1 MAFLPDDKRRIG
13 AYVAPMLPDPI
24 YLNVY
29 RADGPPVQCRLT
41 AGYLLVGRTG
51 QAALRLDYQEVSGR
65 HCLFRIGPGGVT
77 IQDLGS
83 TNGTFLNGYPLSPY
97 QPEAVNPGDRV
108 QIGSFS
114 LAVTTRPETTT
125 HSLPVSV
132 GSARR
137 EGTLSVRAGRERQ
150 ASTEQ
155 LNLARLGKSEI
166 VIGRAGDCD
175 VRLSHP
181 AVSRYHTRLR
191 RRRDGWL
198 AEDLGSVDGTFVD
211 GARLVRPTM
220 LREGQKLEVVGHRF
234 AISGHSL
241 VRFEPSGV
249 RTIDAVDVGVR
260 VRGGKVIMRGVHL
273 HAEAGELIALVG
285 SSGAGKTTLLNA
297 LSGYVPAS
305 RGRVLFDGRDLYRHH
320 DLLRSQI
327 GYVPQQDILHES
339 LPLERALLYSARL
352 RLPDRAGDR
361 SHGQRVEAVITQLGL
376 SHARQ
381 QAVSTL
387 SGGER
392 KRANLAA
399 EMIVAPSVLFLDEP
413 AAGLDSEVEKVLM
426 AQLRDLADSGKI
438 VIVCTHATQNVMLC
452 DKVAVIG
459 SGGYLTYF
467 GPPEEALDYFEVKT
481 FPEIYRRLAP
491 AEAPLAWA
499 RTYAASEASDRYIR
513 RPQASRPKIETPAR
527 PRPAEKIGRPPR
539 LRQLAVLTR
548 RYLDLLARDR
558 RNLLML
564 LLQAPAIALLMKMGF
579 TASAFDTDPS
589 RGKGQAAIMILF
601 FLALVP
607 IWLGIFGATRE
618 IVKEADVY
626 RRERMATIDIAP
638 YLLSKVVVLSAI
650 GAVQIASLLLVASLV
665 IELPLHNLTQY
676 LEWAGTLL
684 LGNLLG
690 MGMGLLVSAA
700 VSKPDKVNTAMFF
713 LIIPQMLLAGAFIS
727 LAEMGAVT
735 EFLSLFAAAR
745 WTFETLGAQIDVLDI
760 LQQQGG
766 ESLRITQGFAQTFGV
781 DVTGHVAIMAL
792 GFLLLLGGCYWALRR
807 KDPL

>member
-1 MAFLPDDKRRIG
+1 
-13 AYVAPMLPDPI
+13 MLPDPL

-29 RADGPPVQCRLT
+29 QADGPPIQCRLVP
-41 AGYLLVGRTG
+41 GYLLVGRTQ
-51 QAALRLDYQEVSGR
+51 QASLRLDHQEVSGR
-65 HCLFRIGPGGVT
+65 HCLFRLGQGGITV
-77 IQDLGS
+77 QDLGS
-83 TNGTFLNGYPLSPY
+83 TNGTHLNGYPLPAH
-97 QPEAVNPGDRV
+97 QAVAVNPGDRV
-108 QIGSFS
+108 QVGSFS
-114 LAVTTRPETTT
+114 LALTTRPEAKT
-125 HSLPVSV
+125 HSLPLSL
-132 GSARR
+132 GTARR
-137 EGTLSVRAGRERQ
+137 EGTLSVRARRERQ

-155 LNLARLGKSEI
+155 LDLARLGKSEI
-166 VIGRAGDCD
+166 VIGRAPDCD
-175 VRLSHP
+175 VCLSHP
-181 AVSRYHTRLR
+181 AVSRYHARLR

-220 LREGQKLEVVGHRF
+220 LHEGQKLEVVGHRF
-234 AISGHSL
+234 AISGRHL

-249 RTIDAVDVGVR
+249 RAIDAVDVGVR
-260 VRGGKVIMRGVHL
+260 VRGGKVILRGVHL

-352 RLPDRAGDR
+352 RLPDRSGDR
-361 SHGQRVEAVITQLGL
+361 SHAQRVEAVIGQLGL
-376 SHARQ
+376 SRARRQ
-381 QAVSTL
+381 TVSTL

-426 AQLRDLADSGKI
+426 AHLRDLADSGKI
-438 VIVCTHATQNVMLC
+438 VAVCTHATQNVMLC
-452 DKVAVIG
+452 DKVSVIG

-491 AEAPLAWA
+491 PEAPLAWA
-499 RTYAASEASDRYIR
+499 KTYAASEASTRYVR
-513 RPQASRPKIETPAR
+513 RPQADQPRLETPAR
-527 PRPAEKIGRPPR
+527 PQGPKEIGRPPR
-539 LRQLAVLTR
+539 PRQWAVLTR
-548 RYLDLLARDR
+548 RYLDLLGRDR

-579 TASAFDTDPS
+579 APTAFDTDPS

-607 IWLGIFGATRE
+607 IWLGIFNATRE
-618 IVKEADVY
+618 IVKEAHIY
-626 RRERMATIDIAP
+626 RRERMATLDVAP
-638 YLLSKVVVLSAI
+638 YLLSKVTVLSAI

-665 IELPLHNLTQY
+665 IELPLQELPDY
-676 LEWAGTLL
+676 VEWAGTLM

-700 VSKPDKVNTAMFF
+700 VSKPDKVNTAMLF
-713 LIIPQMLLAGAFIS
+713 LIIPQMLLAGAFIT
-727 LAEMGAVT
+727 LAEMGAIT

-745 WTFETLGAQIDVLDI
+745 WTFETLGAQIDILAI

-766 ESLRITQGFAQTFGV
+766 ESLRIAQGFAQTFGV
-781 DVTGHVAIMAL
+781 DITGHVAIMAA
-792 GFLLLLGGCYWALRR
+792 GFVLLLAGCYVALRH

>member
-1 MAFLPDDKRRIG
+1 
-13 AYVAPMLPDPI
+13 MLPDPL

-29 RADGPPVQCRLT
+29 RADGPPIQCRL
-41 AGYLLVGRTG
+41 GPGHLLVGRTR
-51 QAALRLDYQEVSGR
+51 QAVLRLDHQEVSGR
-65 HCLFRIGPGGVT
+65 HCLFRISPGGLTV
-77 IQDLGS
+77 QDLGS
-83 TNGTFLNGYPLSPY
+83 TNGTYLRGRRLPPY
-97 QPEAVNPGDRV
+97 QEVAVSPGDRV
-108 QIGSFS
+108 QVGSFS
-114 LAVTTRPETTT
+114 LAVTTRPEATT
-125 HSLPVSV
+125 HSLPLSLGV
-132 GSARR
+132 ARR
-137 EGTLSVRAGRERQ
+137 EGTLSIGAGRERQ

-155 LNLARLGKSEI
+155 LDLGRLGKSEI
-166 VIGRAGDCD
+166 VIGRAADCD

-181 AVSRYHTRLR
+181 AVSRYHARLR

-211 GARLVRPTM
+211 GARLVRPTV

-234 AISGHSL
+234 AISGRSL

-249 RTIDAVDVGVR
+249 RSLDAVDVGVR
-260 VRGGKVIMRGVHL
+260 VGGGKIILRGVHL
-273 HAEAGELIALVG
+273 HAEAGELVALVG

-305 RGRVLFDGRDLYRHH
+305 RGRVLFDGRDLYRHY

-352 RLPDRAGDR
+352 RLPDRAGAA
-361 SHGQRVEAVITQLGL
+361 SHARRVEAVIDQLGL
-376 SHARQ
+376 AHARQ
-381 QAVSTL
+381 QTVSTL

-413 AAGLDSEVEKVLM
+413 AAGLDSEVESVLM
-426 AQLRDLADSGKI
+426 AHLRELADSGKI
-438 VIVCTHATQNVMLC
+438 VVVCTHATQNVMLC
-452 DKVAVIG
+452 DRVAVIG

-499 RTYAASEASDRYIR
+499 KTYAASEAADRYVR
-513 RPQASRPKIETPAR
+513 QPPAAQPRLETPAR
-527 PRPAEKIGRPPR
+527 PQRAQEKGMGRPPR
-539 LRQLAVLTR
+539 TRQLAVLTR
-548 RYLDLLARDR
+548 RYLDLLGRDR

-579 TASAFDTDPS
+579 TSTAFDPDPA

-607 IWLGIFGATRE
+607 VWLGIFNATRE

-626 RRERMATIDIAP
+626 RRERMATIDVTP
-638 YLLSKVVVLSAI
+638 YLLSKVIVLSGI
-650 GAVQIASLLLVASLV
+650 GAIQIASLLLVASLV
-665 IELPLHNLTQY
+665 IELPLHNLGDY
-676 LEWAGTLL
+676 VEWGGTLM

-690 MGMGLLVSAA
+690 MGMGLLVSAS
-700 VSKPDKVNTAMFF
+700 VSKTDKVNTAMLF
-713 LIIPQMLLAGAFIS
+713 LISPQMLLAGAFIT

-745 WTFETLGAQIDVLDI
+745 WTFETLGAQVDVLAI

-766 ESLRITQGFAQTFGV
+766 QSQRIAQGFAQTFGV
-781 DVTGHVAIMAL
+781 DVTGHVAIMAV
-792 GFLLLLGGCYWALRR
+792 GFLLLLAGCYWALRR